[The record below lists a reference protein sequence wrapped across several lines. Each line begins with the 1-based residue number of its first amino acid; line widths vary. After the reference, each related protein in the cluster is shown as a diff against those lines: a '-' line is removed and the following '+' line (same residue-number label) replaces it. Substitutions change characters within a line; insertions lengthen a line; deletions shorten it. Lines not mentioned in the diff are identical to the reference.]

1 MVTNQTFQLTSQ
13 NYHSTEANQ
22 QYFSVSQFKQLNSCS
37 AKAMAVLNGE
47 YVEKDSSAL
56 LVGSYTHAAFDSEEE
71 FQKIIEENHSSIFNN
86 RGNKYSGFTM
96 ADDMIQTIKD
106 DPFAM
111 FAMDGEKEQIY
122 TAELFGVPWKIKVD
136 SVNHARK
143 TFTDLKTTQSLSKRT
158 WSTKYEM
165 YVSFVEAWDYVLQMA
180 IYRKVI
186 ELNTGFAY
194 TPYIVA
200 VTKEDP
206 PDKAVIHFDQERFQF
221 ELDYVEAAMEKQ
233 VAIKKGE
240 IPPVRCERCDYCR
253 STKKLSNTIEMGLL
267 LD

>member
-1 MVTNQTFQLTSQ
+1 MVTMPTFQLNSQ

-22 QYFSVSQFKQLNSCS
+22 RYFSVSQFKQFNQCS
-37 AKAMAVLNGE
+37 AKAMAMLNEE
-47 YVEKDSSAL
+47 YVRKESSAL
-56 LVGSYTHAAFDSEEE
+56 LVGSYTHAAFDTQEE
-71 FQKIIEENHSSIFNN
+71 FEKLIEENHSSIFNN
-86 RGNKYSGFTM
+86 RGNKYSDFQT
-96 ADDMIQTIKD
+96 ADAMIQTIKD

-111 FAMDGEKEQIY
+111 FAMEGEKEQIY
-122 TAELFGVPWKIKVD
+122 TAEIFGVPWKVKVD
-136 SVNHARK
+136 SVNHGRR

-180 IYRKVI
+180 IYRKVL

-194 TPYIVA
+194 NPYIVA

-206 PDKAVIHFDQERFQF
+206 PDKAVIHFDIERFQF
-221 ELDYVEAAMEKQ
+221 EIDFVEAVMEKMIS
-233 VAIKKGE
+233 IKNGE
-240 IPPVRCERCDYCR
+240 IAPTRCEQCDYCR
-253 STKKLSNTIEMGLL
+253 STKKLSNSIEMGRL

>member
-1 MVTNQTFQLTSQ
+1 MVTMPTFQLTSQ

-22 QYFSVSQFKQLNSCS
+22 IYFSVSQFKQFNQCS
-37 AKAMAVLNGE
+37 AKAMAMLNEE
-47 YVEKDSSAL
+47 YARKESSAL
-56 LVGSYTHAAFDSEEE
+56 LVGSYTHAAFDTSEE
-71 FQKIIEENHSSIFNN
+71 FHKLIEGNHESIFN
-86 RGNKYSGFTM
+86 RSGKKY
-96 ADDMIQTIKD
+96 ADFQTADAMIQTIKD

-111 FAMDGEKEQIY
+111 FAMEGEKEQIY
-122 TAELFGVPWKIKVD
+122 TAELFGAPWKVKVD
-136 SVNHARK
+136 SINHARK

-180 IYRKVI
+180 VYRKVL

-194 TPYIVA
+194 NPYIVA

-206 PDKAVIHFDQERFQF
+206 PDKAVIHFDPDRFQF
-221 ELDYVEAAMEKQ
+221 ELDFVEVEMQKQ
-233 VAIKKGE
+233 IAIKSGE
-240 IPPVRCERCDYCR
+240 APPVRCERCDYCR
-253 STKKLSNTIEMGLL
+253 STKKLSNTIEMGML

>member
-1 MVTNQTFQLTSQ
+1 MVTMPTFQLDSK
-13 NYHSTEANQ
+13 NYHTKEANRN
-22 QYFSVSQFKQLNSCS
+22 YFSVSQFKQFNSCS

-47 YVEKDSSAL
+47 YAEKDSSAL
-56 LVGSYTHAAFDSEEE
+56 LVGSYTHAAFDTPEE
-71 FQKIIEENHSSIFNN
+71 FSKLIEANHETIFN
-86 RGNKYSGFTM
+86 RKGNKY
-96 ADDMIQTIKD
+96 ADFQTADAMIQTIKD

-136 SVNHARK
+136 SINDNRK
-143 TFTDLKTTQSLSKRT
+143 SFTDLKTTQSLSKRF
-158 WSTKYEM
+158 WSTKYET
-165 YVSFVEAWDYVLQMA
+165 YVSFIEAWDYVLQMA

-186 ELNTGFAY
+186 ELNTDIAY

-206 PDKAVIHFDQERFQF
+206 PDKAVIHFDAERFQF
-221 ELDYVEAAMEKQ
+221 ELDFVEAVMEKQ
-233 VAIKKGE
+233 IAVKSGEVAPE
-240 IPPVRCERCDYCR
+240 RCERCDYCR
-253 STKKLSNTIEMGLL
+253 TTKKLSNSVEMGVL